1 MKTSTTSTSERTHL
15 IALLAA
21 FCLFLS
27 MIEYLIPKPLPFM
40 RIGLANLPVL
50 LSLIVCRPKETLLLV
65 GLKVLGQG
73 IVNGTLFSYIFL
85 FSAVG
90 SVSSGVLMLSAHAIL
105 KHRVSM
111 VGLCVVG
118 ALASNLSQILLAR
131 LFVFG
136 RSAYLMGPPFLLL
149 GTVSAIILGYFA
161 TSFVERSQW
170 LKQQQLSST

>member
-1 MKTSTTSTSERTHL
+1 MKTSTISISERTHL

-40 RIGLANLPVL
+40 RLGLANLPVL
-50 LSLIVCRPKETLLLV
+50 LSLVLCRPRETLLLV
-65 GLKVLGQG
+65 CLKVLGQG

-90 SVSSGVLMLSAHAIL
+90 SFSSGLLMLGAYRL
-105 KHRVSM
+105 LNLRVSM
-111 VGLCVVG
+111 VGVCVLG

-131 LFVFG
+131 LLVFG
-136 RSAYLMGPPFLLL
+136 RSAYLLGPPFLLM
-149 GTVSAIILGYFA
+149 GTVSAVVLGYFA
-161 TSFVERSQW
+161 TNFVERSRW
-170 LKQQQLSST
+170 LKLQLSSP